1 MRRPRFRSLR
11 PREKLDPQQPE
22 SPYLLGVLYLQAGR
36 YDDAARELNLSLKL
50 RPENGDGWA
59 TLGSVYNNLNK
70 LPEAES
76 ALREAI
82 KQLPQQPD
90 PHLTL
95 AAVLAKENQTA
106 EATAERKK
114 AADLMRANMNRQR
127 AEVSTNSAN
136 SLLKS
141 GKVDDAIADF
151 REALSFDP
159 NYRRGAS
166 GSGERS

>member
-1 MRRPRFRSLR
+1 M
-11 PREKLDPQQPE
+11 
-22 SPYLLGVLYLQAGR
+22 A
-36 YDDAARELNLSLKL
+36 
-50 RPENGDGWA
+50 DGWA

-95 AAVLAKENQTA
+95 AAVLAKENQAA

-114 AADLMRANMNRQR
+114 AADLMRVNMNRQR
-127 AEVSTNSAN
+127 AEVATNSAN
-136 SLLKS
+136 SLLKN
-141 GKVDDAIADF
+141 GKVDDAITDF
-151 REALSFDP
+151 REALGFDP
-159 NYRRGAS
+159 TYAEAHLGLADALEKQ
-166 GSGERS
+166 GKTADAVAERQRAQALQNAPQ